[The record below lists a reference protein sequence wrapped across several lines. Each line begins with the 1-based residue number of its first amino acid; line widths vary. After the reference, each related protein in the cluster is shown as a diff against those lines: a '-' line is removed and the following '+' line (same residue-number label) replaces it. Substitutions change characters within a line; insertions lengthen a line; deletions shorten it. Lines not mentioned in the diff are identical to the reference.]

1 MQTFFANFAGS
12 LPAEALD
19 SPDDPGDA

>member
-1 MQTFFANFAGS
+1 MKIFFANFAGS